1 MYYIDKK
8 GGITFIDI
16 QQFNNDKDFYK
27 KLWADKYNVKLK
39 SKNYGHTNKLIS
51 YIRNDKN
58 LV

>member
-8 GGITFIDI
+8 GKITFVDI

-27 KLWADKYNVKLK
+27 KLWVDKYNVKLK
-39 SKNYGHTNKLIS
+39 NKNYGHTNKLIS

>member
-8 GGITFIDI
+8 GKITFVDI
-16 QQFNNDKDFYK
+16 QQYNNDKDFYK

-51 YIRNDKN
+51 YKRNDKN